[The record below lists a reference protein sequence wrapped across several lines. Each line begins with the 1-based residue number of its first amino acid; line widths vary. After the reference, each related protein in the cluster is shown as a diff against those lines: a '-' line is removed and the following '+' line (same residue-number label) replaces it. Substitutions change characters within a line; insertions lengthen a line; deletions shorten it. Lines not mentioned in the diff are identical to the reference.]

1 MRDKIKVLIITS
13 IICLFYCGVAFGYTG
28 GGTKGNPYIVSN
40 VDELTTILDE
50 KGSNDWVYISLKS
63 NIKIKKTITVR
74 TGYFVINA
82 TNGDKTIKRSTSLK
96 DSINDQSNPGYCF
109 RILNTSYVIFGL
121 GGNMLTLD
129 GSWKDLGNA
138 NMSGW
143 INVEPGG
150 RLYIERFAR
159 LINTFNN
166 EKKSGAPIMTYGD
179 TQINCE
185 IGRCKG
191 YNGGAIKNIKGTLKV
206 YGDTKIH
213 DCVSVTE
220 GGAIHNSQKGT
231 LSIEDSEIW
240 NCEALEEGGAIFSKD
255 ADSSCVIY
263 SGKIHNNKSG
273 ESAGAVF
280 SGYGATL
287 VIGRSTSGPE
297 IFENT
302 SGGSG
307 GGVRCN
313 GGTGSDAGGITTF
326 IRGTI
331 TNNTSGK
338 HGGGIACGEAGENG
352 QSKLYMSYMTISNNT
367 CTESGGG
374 IWTPNNIQ
382 GTGTEYAIIQNSRI
396 TSNTCHKYGGGIS
409 VHGKVYVSNC
419 SIEHNFTGDRG
430 AGIHITEGGTLKYD
444 MGTISDNKTLDSITG
459 TGIYV
464 NGQLKINESA
474 RIAENNVVY
483 LPKGKYIEV
492 TGELYKNYSSIAK
505 IESEDKSNGTKLVYI
520 NYENGTGEK
529 ELYYKGTSSDEY
541 EGKEVQ
547 KKYSCVGISSQQ
559 LLRTGENVSGIG
571 KNWIIISEKYLIK
584 YDSNTT
590 DEVKNMPSD
599 QVKFWNENIKLSS
612 EGPKREKYIIDTKKH
627 WNYSKDGRGTR
638 ISAGAYFYANE
649 SRVLYAQWKKRS
661 PKEIYINA
669 KDRYY
674 FKGQGIVI
682 NREELLKKVTVT
694 DDVDN
699 GNEYYVRIIEITR
712 TSDNLVN
719 NDSSDDKNDSNSNK
733 NDSTNDKNDSSS
745 DKSDSVSNKSDSSSN
760 KSDSTDNKSDSKNNN
775 SSNKSD
781 SGSKGDYKDNNLL
794 ATGSNLV
801 PEKYINTSKVSVY
814 KIKIYTETETASV
827 NATATFKI
835 YVLDNETA
843 IGSVRFISSKY
854 IYTLSDTSKWN
865 KKRNETLNTRLT
877 NALKDSNPM
886 LKVAYTSDEIEQ
898 IRKTVKGKGYRITN
912 SLNKNI
918 TKEW

>member
-1 MRDKIKVLIITS
+1 
-13 IICLFYCGVAFGYTG
+13 
-28 GGTKGNPYIVSN
+28 
-40 VDELTTILDE
+40 
-50 KGSNDWVYISLKS
+50 
-63 NIKIKKTITVR
+63 
-74 TGYFVINA
+74 
-82 TNGDKTIKRSTSLK
+82 
-96 DSINDQSNPGYCF
+96 
-109 RILNTSYVIFGL
+109 
-121 GGNMLTLD
+121 
-129 GSWKDLGNA
+129 
-138 NMSGW
+138 
-143 INVEPGG
+143 
-150 RLYIERFAR
+150 
-159 LINTFNN
+159 
-166 EKKSGAPIMTYGD
+166 
-179 TQINCE
+179 
-185 IGRCKG
+185 
-191 YNGGAIKNIKGTLKV
+191 
-206 YGDTKIH
+206 
-213 DCVSVTE
+213 
-220 GGAIHNSQKGT
+220 
-231 LSIEDSEIW
+231 
-240 NCEALEEGGAIFSKD
+240 
-255 ADSSCVIY
+255 
-263 SGKIHNNKSG
+263 
-273 ESAGAVF
+273 
-280 SGYGATL
+280 
-287 VIGRSTSGPE
+287 
-297 IFENT
+297 
-302 SGGSG
+302 
-307 GGVRCN
+307 
-313 GGTGSDAGGITTF
+313 
-326 IRGTI
+326 
-331 TNNTSGK
+331 
-338 HGGGIACGEAGENG
+338 
-352 QSKLYMSYMTISNNT
+352 MSYMTISNNT

-649 SRVLYAQWKKRS
+649 SRVLYAQWKKRP

-719 NDSSDDKNDSNSNK
+719 NDSSDDKNDSSSNK

-745 DKSDSVSNKSDSSSN
+745 NKSDSASNKSDSSSN

-781 SGSKGDYKDNNLL
+781 SGSKGNYKDNNLL

>member
-1 MRDKIKVLIITS
+1 
-13 IICLFYCGVAFGYTG
+13 
-28 GGTKGNPYIVSN
+28 
-40 VDELTTILDE
+40 
-50 KGSNDWVYISLKS
+50 
-63 NIKIKKTITVR
+63 
-74 TGYFVINA
+74 
-82 TNGDKTIKRSTSLK
+82 
-96 DSINDQSNPGYCF
+96 
-109 RILNTSYVIFGL
+109 
-121 GGNMLTLD
+121 
-129 GSWKDLGNA
+129 
-138 NMSGW
+138 
-143 INVEPGG
+143 
-150 RLYIERFAR
+150 
-159 LINTFNN
+159 
-166 EKKSGAPIMTYGD
+166 
-179 TQINCE
+179 
-185 IGRCKG
+185 
-191 YNGGAIKNIKGTLKV
+191 
-206 YGDTKIH
+206 
-213 DCVSVTE
+213 
-220 GGAIHNSQKGT
+220 
-231 LSIEDSEIW
+231 
-240 NCEALEEGGAIFSKD
+240 
-255 ADSSCVIY
+255 
-263 SGKIHNNKSG
+263 
-273 ESAGAVF
+273 
-280 SGYGATL
+280 
-287 VIGRSTSGPE
+287 
-297 IFENT
+297 
-302 SGGSG
+302 
-307 GGVRCN
+307 
-313 GGTGSDAGGITTF
+313 
-326 IRGTI
+326 
-331 TNNTSGK
+331 
-338 HGGGIACGEAGENG
+338 
-352 QSKLYMSYMTISNNT
+352 
-367 CTESGGG
+367 
-374 IWTPNNIQ
+374 
-382 GTGTEYAIIQNSRI
+382 
-396 TSNTCHKYGGGIS
+396 
-409 VHGKVYVSNC
+409 
-419 SIEHNFTGDRG
+419 
-430 AGIHITEGGTLKYD
+430 

-638 ISAGAYFYANE
+638 ISAGAYFYTNE
-649 SRVLYAQWKKRS
+649 SRVLYAQWKKRP

-843 IGSVRFISSKY
+843 IGSVRFISNKY
-854 IYTLSDTSKWN
+854 LYTLSDTSKWN
-865 KKRNETLNTRLT
+865 KKRNENLNTRLT

>member
-1 MRDKIKVLIITS
+1 
-13 IICLFYCGVAFGYTG
+13 
-28 GGTKGNPYIVSN
+28 
-40 VDELTTILDE
+40 
-50 KGSNDWVYISLKS
+50 
-63 NIKIKKTITVR
+63 
-74 TGYFVINA
+74 
-82 TNGDKTIKRSTSLK
+82 
-96 DSINDQSNPGYCF
+96 
-109 RILNTSYVIFGL
+109 
-121 GGNMLTLD
+121 
-129 GSWKDLGNA
+129 
-138 NMSGW
+138 MS
-143 INVEPGG
+143 
-150 RLYIERFAR
+150 
-159 LINTFNN
+159 
-166 EKKSGAPIMTYGD
+166 D
-179 TQINCE
+179 
-185 IGRCKG
+185 
-191 YNGGAIKNIKGTLKV
+191 
-206 YGDTKIH
+206 
-213 DCVSVTE
+213 
-220 GGAIHNSQKGT
+220 
-231 LSIEDSEIW
+231 
-240 NCEALEEGGAIFSKD
+240 
-255 ADSSCVIY
+255 
-263 SGKIHNNKSG
+263 
-273 ESAGAVF
+273 
-280 SGYGATL
+280 
-287 VIGRSTSGPE
+287 
-297 IFENT
+297 
-302 SGGSG
+302 
-307 GGVRCN
+307 
-313 GGTGSDAGGITTF
+313 
-326 IRGTI
+326 
-331 TNNTSGK
+331 
-338 HGGGIACGEAGENG
+338 
-352 QSKLYMSYMTISNNT
+352 MTISNNT

-374 IWTPNNIQ
+374 IWAPNNIQ

-571 KNWIIISEKYLIK
+571 KHWIIISEKYLIK

-649 SRVLYAQWKKRS
+649 SRVLYAQWKKRP

-719 NDSSDDKNDSNSNK
+719 NDSSDDKNDSSSNK

-745 DKSDSVSNKSDSSSN
+745 NKSDSASNKSDSSNN
-760 KSDSTDNKSDSKNNN
+760 KSDSTDNKSDSKNNK

-854 IYTLSDTSKWN
+854 LYTLSDTSKWN
-865 KKRNETLNTRLT
+865 KKRNENLNTRLT

>member
-1 MRDKIKVLIITS
+1 
-13 IICLFYCGVAFGYTG
+13 
-28 GGTKGNPYIVSN
+28 
-40 VDELTTILDE
+40 
-50 KGSNDWVYISLKS
+50 
-63 NIKIKKTITVR
+63 
-74 TGYFVINA
+74 
-82 TNGDKTIKRSTSLK
+82 
-96 DSINDQSNPGYCF
+96 
-109 RILNTSYVIFGL
+109 
-121 GGNMLTLD
+121 
-129 GSWKDLGNA
+129 
-138 NMSGW
+138 MS
-143 INVEPGG
+143 
-150 RLYIERFAR
+150 
-159 LINTFNN
+159 
-166 EKKSGAPIMTYGD
+166 D
-179 TQINCE
+179 
-185 IGRCKG
+185 
-191 YNGGAIKNIKGTLKV
+191 
-206 YGDTKIH
+206 
-213 DCVSVTE
+213 
-220 GGAIHNSQKGT
+220 
-231 LSIEDSEIW
+231 
-240 NCEALEEGGAIFSKD
+240 
-255 ADSSCVIY
+255 
-263 SGKIHNNKSG
+263 
-273 ESAGAVF
+273 
-280 SGYGATL
+280 
-287 VIGRSTSGPE
+287 
-297 IFENT
+297 
-302 SGGSG
+302 
-307 GGVRCN
+307 
-313 GGTGSDAGGITTF
+313 
-326 IRGTI
+326 
-331 TNNTSGK
+331 
-338 HGGGIACGEAGENG
+338 
-352 QSKLYMSYMTISNNT
+352 MTISNNT

-382 GTGTEYAIIQNSRI
+382 GTGTEYVIIQNSQI

-430 AGIHITEGGTLKYD
+430 AGIHITEEGTLKYD

-492 TGELYKNYSSIAK
+492 TGELYKYYSSIAK

-541 EGKEVQ
+541 EGKKVQ

-612 EGPKREKYIIDTKKH
+612 EGPEREKYIIDTKKH

-649 SRVLYAQWKKRS
+649 SRVLYAQWKKRP

-719 NDSSDDKNDSNSNK
+719 NDSSDDKNDSNSN
-733 NDSTNDKNDSSS
+733 NSDSTNDKNDSSS
-745 DKSDSVSNKSDSSSN
+745 NKSDSVSNKSDSSSN

-781 SGSKGDYKDNNLL
+781 SGSKGDDKDNNLL

-854 IYTLSDTSKWN
+854 LYTLSDTSKWN
-865 KKRNETLNTRLT
+865 KKRNENLNTRLT

-886 LKVAYTSDEIEQ
+886 LKVTYTSDEIEQ

>member
-1 MRDKIKVLIITS
+1 
-13 IICLFYCGVAFGYTG
+13 
-28 GGTKGNPYIVSN
+28 
-40 VDELTTILDE
+40 
-50 KGSNDWVYISLKS
+50 
-63 NIKIKKTITVR
+63 
-74 TGYFVINA
+74 
-82 TNGDKTIKRSTSLK
+82 
-96 DSINDQSNPGYCF
+96 
-109 RILNTSYVIFGL
+109 
-121 GGNMLTLD
+121 
-129 GSWKDLGNA
+129 
-138 NMSGW
+138 MSDM
-143 INVEPGG
+143 I
-150 RLYIERFAR
+150 
-159 LINTFNN
+159 
-166 EKKSGAPIMTYGD
+166 
-179 TQINCE
+179 
-185 IGRCKG
+185 
-191 YNGGAIKNIKGTLKV
+191 
-206 YGDTKIH
+206 
-213 DCVSVTE
+213 
-220 GGAIHNSQKGT
+220 
-231 LSIEDSEIW
+231 
-240 NCEALEEGGAIFSKD
+240 
-255 ADSSCVIY
+255 
-263 SGKIHNNKSG
+263 
-273 ESAGAVF
+273 
-280 SGYGATL
+280 
-287 VIGRSTSGPE
+287 
-297 IFENT
+297 
-302 SGGSG
+302 
-307 GGVRCN
+307 
-313 GGTGSDAGGITTF
+313 
-326 IRGTI
+326 
-331 TNNTSGK
+331 
-338 HGGGIACGEAGENG
+338 
-352 QSKLYMSYMTISNNT
+352 ISNNT
-367 CTESGGG
+367 CTGSGGG

-430 AGIHITEGGTLKYD
+430 AGIHITEEGTLKYD

-492 TGELYKNYSSIAK
+492 TGELYKYYSSIAK

-541 EGKEVQ
+541 EGKKVQ

-612 EGPKREKYIIDTKKH
+612 EGPEREKYII
-627 WNYSKDGRGTR
+627 DGRGTR

-649 SRVLYAQWKKRS
+649 SRVLYAQWKKRP

-694 DDVDN
+694 DNVDN

-719 NDSSDDKNDSNSNK
+719 NDSSDDKNDSKSNNS
-733 NDSTNDKNDSSS
+733 DSTNDKNDSSS
-745 DKSDSVSNKSDSSSN
+745 NKSDSVSNKSDSSSN

-781 SGSKGDYKDNNLL
+781 SGGKGDDKDNNLL

-827 NATATFKI
+827 NATATFKV

-854 IYTLSDTSKWN
+854 LYTLSDTSKWN
-865 KKRNETLNTRLT
+865 KKRNENLNTRLT

>member
-1 MRDKIKVLIITS
+1 MSDM
-13 IICLFYCGVAFGYTG
+13 
-28 GGTKGNPYIVSN
+28 
-40 VDELTTILDE
+40 
-50 KGSNDWVYISLKS
+50 
-63 NIKIKKTITVR
+63 TV
-74 TGYFVINA
+74 
-82 TNGDKTIKRSTSLK
+82 
-96 DSINDQSNPGYCF
+96 
-109 RILNTSYVIFGL
+109 
-121 GGNMLTLD
+121 
-129 GSWKDLGNA
+129 
-138 NMSGW
+138 
-143 INVEPGG
+143 
-150 RLYIERFAR
+150 
-159 LINTFNN
+159 
-166 EKKSGAPIMTYGD
+166 
-179 TQINCE
+179 
-185 IGRCKG
+185 
-191 YNGGAIKNIKGTLKV
+191 
-206 YGDTKIH
+206 
-213 DCVSVTE
+213 
-220 GGAIHNSQKGT
+220 
-231 LSIEDSEIW
+231 
-240 NCEALEEGGAIFSKD
+240 
-255 ADSSCVIY
+255 
-263 SGKIHNNKSG
+263 
-273 ESAGAVF
+273 
-280 SGYGATL
+280 
-287 VIGRSTSGPE
+287 
-297 IFENT
+297 
-302 SGGSG
+302 
-307 GGVRCN
+307 
-313 GGTGSDAGGITTF
+313 
-326 IRGTI
+326 
-331 TNNTSGK
+331 
-338 HGGGIACGEAGENG
+338 
-352 QSKLYMSYMTISNNT
+352 SNNT

-444 MGTISDNKTLDSITG
+444 MGTISDNITG

-529 ELYYKGTSSDEY
+529 ELYYKGTSSDEW
-541 EGKEVQ
+541 KEVQ

-612 EGPKREKYIIDTKKH
+612 EGPEREKYIIDTKKH

-649 SRVLYAQWKKRS
+649 SRVLYAQWKKRP

-745 DKSDSVSNKSDSSSN
+745 NKSDSVSNKSDSSNN
-760 KSDSTDNKSDSKNNN
+760 KSDSTDNKSDSKNNK

-854 IYTLSDTSKWN
+854 LYTLSDTSKWN
-865 KKRNETLNTRLT
+865 KKRNENLNTRLT

>member
-1 MRDKIKVLIITS
+1 
-13 IICLFYCGVAFGYTG
+13 
-28 GGTKGNPYIVSN
+28 
-40 VDELTTILDE
+40 
-50 KGSNDWVYISLKS
+50 
-63 NIKIKKTITVR
+63 
-74 TGYFVINA
+74 
-82 TNGDKTIKRSTSLK
+82 
-96 DSINDQSNPGYCF
+96 
-109 RILNTSYVIFGL
+109 
-121 GGNMLTLD
+121 
-129 GSWKDLGNA
+129 
-138 NMSGW
+138 
-143 INVEPGG
+143 
-150 RLYIERFAR
+150 
-159 LINTFNN
+159 
-166 EKKSGAPIMTYGD
+166 
-179 TQINCE
+179 
-185 IGRCKG
+185 
-191 YNGGAIKNIKGTLKV
+191 
-206 YGDTKIH
+206 
-213 DCVSVTE
+213 
-220 GGAIHNSQKGT
+220 
-231 LSIEDSEIW
+231 
-240 NCEALEEGGAIFSKD
+240 
-255 ADSSCVIY
+255 
-263 SGKIHNNKSG
+263 
-273 ESAGAVF
+273 
-280 SGYGATL
+280 
-287 VIGRSTSGPE
+287 
-297 IFENT
+297 
-302 SGGSG
+302 
-307 GGVRCN
+307 
-313 GGTGSDAGGITTF
+313 
-326 IRGTI
+326 
-331 TNNTSGK
+331 
-338 HGGGIACGEAGENG
+338 
-352 QSKLYMSYMTISNNT
+352 MTISNNT

-801 PEKYINTSKVSVY
+801 PEKYINTSKVSIY

-843 IGSVRFISSKY
+843 IGSVRFISNKY
-854 IYTLSDTSKWN
+854 LYTLSDTSKWN
-865 KKRNETLNTRLT
+865 KKRNENLNTRLT

>member
-1 MRDKIKVLIITS
+1 
-13 IICLFYCGVAFGYTG
+13 
-28 GGTKGNPYIVSN
+28 
-40 VDELTTILDE
+40 
-50 KGSNDWVYISLKS
+50 
-63 NIKIKKTITVR
+63 
-74 TGYFVINA
+74 
-82 TNGDKTIKRSTSLK
+82 
-96 DSINDQSNPGYCF
+96 
-109 RILNTSYVIFGL
+109 
-121 GGNMLTLD
+121 
-129 GSWKDLGNA
+129 
-138 NMSGW
+138 MS
-143 INVEPGG
+143 
-150 RLYIERFAR
+150 
-159 LINTFNN
+159 
-166 EKKSGAPIMTYGD
+166 D
-179 TQINCE
+179 
-185 IGRCKG
+185 
-191 YNGGAIKNIKGTLKV
+191 
-206 YGDTKIH
+206 
-213 DCVSVTE
+213 
-220 GGAIHNSQKGT
+220 
-231 LSIEDSEIW
+231 
-240 NCEALEEGGAIFSKD
+240 
-255 ADSSCVIY
+255 
-263 SGKIHNNKSG
+263 
-273 ESAGAVF
+273 
-280 SGYGATL
+280 
-287 VIGRSTSGPE
+287 
-297 IFENT
+297 
-302 SGGSG
+302 
-307 GGVRCN
+307 
-313 GGTGSDAGGITTF
+313 
-326 IRGTI
+326 
-331 TNNTSGK
+331 
-338 HGGGIACGEAGENG
+338 
-352 QSKLYMSYMTISNNT
+352 MTISNNT

-396 TSNTCHKYGGGIS
+396 TSNICHKYGGGIS

-430 AGIHITEGGTLKYD
+430 AGIHITEEGTLKYD

-474 RIAENNVVY
+474 RIAENNVVF

-612 EGPKREKYIIDTKKH
+612 EGPEREKYIIDTKKH

-649 SRVLYAQWKKRS
+649 SRVLYAQWKKRP

-745 DKSDSVSNKSDSSSN
+745 NKSDTVSNKSDSSSN
-760 KSDSTDNKSDSKNNN
+760 KSDSIDNKSDSKNNN

-781 SGSKGDYKDNNLL
+781 RGSKGDYKDNNLL

-854 IYTLSDTSKWN
+854 LYTLSDTSKWN
-865 KKRNETLNTRLT
+865 KKRNENLNTRLT

>member
-1 MRDKIKVLIITS
+1 
-13 IICLFYCGVAFGYTG
+13 
-28 GGTKGNPYIVSN
+28 
-40 VDELTTILDE
+40 
-50 KGSNDWVYISLKS
+50 
-63 NIKIKKTITVR
+63 
-74 TGYFVINA
+74 
-82 TNGDKTIKRSTSLK
+82 
-96 DSINDQSNPGYCF
+96 
-109 RILNTSYVIFGL
+109 
-121 GGNMLTLD
+121 
-129 GSWKDLGNA
+129 
-138 NMSGW
+138 MS
-143 INVEPGG
+143 
-150 RLYIERFAR
+150 
-159 LINTFNN
+159 
-166 EKKSGAPIMTYGD
+166 D
-179 TQINCE
+179 
-185 IGRCKG
+185 
-191 YNGGAIKNIKGTLKV
+191 
-206 YGDTKIH
+206 
-213 DCVSVTE
+213 
-220 GGAIHNSQKGT
+220 
-231 LSIEDSEIW
+231 
-240 NCEALEEGGAIFSKD
+240 
-255 ADSSCVIY
+255 
-263 SGKIHNNKSG
+263 
-273 ESAGAVF
+273 
-280 SGYGATL
+280 
-287 VIGRSTSGPE
+287 
-297 IFENT
+297 
-302 SGGSG
+302 
-307 GGVRCN
+307 
-313 GGTGSDAGGITTF
+313 
-326 IRGTI
+326 
-331 TNNTSGK
+331 
-338 HGGGIACGEAGENG
+338 
-352 QSKLYMSYMTISNNT
+352 MTISNNT

-649 SRVLYAQWKKRS
+649 SRVLYAQWKNRP

-843 IGSVRFISSKY
+843 IGSVRFISNKY
-854 IYTLSDTSKWN
+854 LYTLSDTSKWN
-865 KKRNETLNTRLT
+865 KKRNENLNTRLT

>member
-1 MRDKIKVLIITS
+1 
-13 IICLFYCGVAFGYTG
+13 
-28 GGTKGNPYIVSN
+28 
-40 VDELTTILDE
+40 
-50 KGSNDWVYISLKS
+50 
-63 NIKIKKTITVR
+63 
-74 TGYFVINA
+74 
-82 TNGDKTIKRSTSLK
+82 
-96 DSINDQSNPGYCF
+96 
-109 RILNTSYVIFGL
+109 
-121 GGNMLTLD
+121 
-129 GSWKDLGNA
+129 
-138 NMSGW
+138 MS
-143 INVEPGG
+143 
-150 RLYIERFAR
+150 
-159 LINTFNN
+159 
-166 EKKSGAPIMTYGD
+166 D
-179 TQINCE
+179 
-185 IGRCKG
+185 
-191 YNGGAIKNIKGTLKV
+191 
-206 YGDTKIH
+206 
-213 DCVSVTE
+213 
-220 GGAIHNSQKGT
+220 
-231 LSIEDSEIW
+231 
-240 NCEALEEGGAIFSKD
+240 
-255 ADSSCVIY
+255 
-263 SGKIHNNKSG
+263 
-273 ESAGAVF
+273 
-280 SGYGATL
+280 
-287 VIGRSTSGPE
+287 
-297 IFENT
+297 
-302 SGGSG
+302 
-307 GGVRCN
+307 
-313 GGTGSDAGGITTF
+313 
-326 IRGTI
+326 
-331 TNNTSGK
+331 
-338 HGGGIACGEAGENG
+338 
-352 QSKLYMSYMTISNNT
+352 MTISNNT

-396 TSNTCHKYGGGIS
+396 TSNTCHKYGEGIS

-649 SRVLYAQWKKRS
+649 SRVLYAQWKKRP

-719 NDSSDDKNDSNSNK
+719 NDSSDDKNDSSSNK

-745 DKSDSVSNKSDSSSN
+745 NKSDSASNKSDSSSN

-781 SGSKGDYKDNNLL
+781 SGSKGNYKDNNLL

>member
-1 MRDKIKVLIITS
+1 
-13 IICLFYCGVAFGYTG
+13 
-28 GGTKGNPYIVSN
+28 
-40 VDELTTILDE
+40 
-50 KGSNDWVYISLKS
+50 
-63 NIKIKKTITVR
+63 
-74 TGYFVINA
+74 
-82 TNGDKTIKRSTSLK
+82 
-96 DSINDQSNPGYCF
+96 
-109 RILNTSYVIFGL
+109 
-121 GGNMLTLD
+121 
-129 GSWKDLGNA
+129 
-138 NMSGW
+138 MS
-143 INVEPGG
+143 
-150 RLYIERFAR
+150 
-159 LINTFNN
+159 
-166 EKKSGAPIMTYGD
+166 D
-179 TQINCE
+179 
-185 IGRCKG
+185 
-191 YNGGAIKNIKGTLKV
+191 
-206 YGDTKIH
+206 
-213 DCVSVTE
+213 
-220 GGAIHNSQKGT
+220 
-231 LSIEDSEIW
+231 
-240 NCEALEEGGAIFSKD
+240 
-255 ADSSCVIY
+255 
-263 SGKIHNNKSG
+263 
-273 ESAGAVF
+273 
-280 SGYGATL
+280 
-287 VIGRSTSGPE
+287 
-297 IFENT
+297 
-302 SGGSG
+302 
-307 GGVRCN
+307 
-313 GGTGSDAGGITTF
+313 
-326 IRGTI
+326 
-331 TNNTSGK
+331 
-338 HGGGIACGEAGENG
+338 
-352 QSKLYMSYMTISNNT
+352 MTISNNT

-382 GTGTEYAIIQNSRI
+382 GTGTEYVIIQNSRI

-430 AGIHITEGGTLKYD
+430 AGIHITEEGTLKYD

-492 TGELYKNYSSIAK
+492 TGELYKYYSSIAK

-541 EGKEVQ
+541 EGKKVQ

-612 EGPKREKYIIDTKKH
+612 EGPEREKYIIDTKKH

-649 SRVLYAQWKKRS
+649 SRVLYAQWKKRP

-719 NDSSDDKNDSNSNK
+719 NDSSDDKNDSNSNN
-733 NDSTNDKNDSSS
+733 NDSTNNKNDSSS
-745 DKSDSVSNKSDSSSN
+745 NKSDSASNKSDSSSN

-854 IYTLSDTSKWN
+854 LYTLSDTSKWN
-865 KKRNETLNTRLT
+865 KKRNENLNTRLT

>member
-28 GGTKGNPYIVSN
+28 DGTRGNPYIVSN
-40 VDELTTILDE
+40 AGELTKILDK

-96 DSINDQSNPGYCF
+96 DSINNQSNPGYCF

-129 GSWKDLGNA
+129 GGWKNLGNA

-143 INVEPGG
+143 INVGPGG

-191 YNGGAIKNIKGTLKV
+191 YNGGAI
-206 YGDTKIH
+206 
-213 DCVSVTE
+213 
-220 GGAIHNSQKGT
+220 
-231 LSIEDSEIW
+231 
-240 NCEALEEGGAIFSKD
+240 FSKD

-263 SGKIHNNKSG
+263 SGKIHNNKSC

-297 IFENT
+297 IFKNT

-352 QSKLYMSYMTISNNT
+352 QSKLYMSDMIISNNT

-382 GTGTEYAIIQNSRI
+382 GTGTEYAIIQNSQI

-430 AGIHITEGGTLKYD
+430 AGIHITEEGTLKYD

-492 TGELYKNYSSIAK
+492 TGELYKYYSSIAK

-541 EGKEVQ
+541 EGKKVQ

-612 EGPKREKYIIDTKKH
+612 EGPEREKYIIDTKKH

-649 SRVLYAQWKKRS
+649 SRVLYAQWKKRP

-712 TSDNLVN
+712 TSDNFVN

-745 DKSDSVSNKSDSSSN
+745 NKSDSVSNKSDSSSN

-781 SGSKGDYKDNNLL
+781 SGSKGDDKDNNLL

-854 IYTLSDTSKWN
+854 LYTLSDTSKWN
-865 KKRNETLNTRLT
+865 KKRNENLNTRLT

-918 TKEW
+918 AKEW

>member
-1 MRDKIKVLIITS
+1 MI
-13 IICLFYCGVAFGYTG
+13 
-28 GGTKGNPYIVSN
+28 
-40 VDELTTILDE
+40 
-50 KGSNDWVYISLKS
+50 
-63 NIKIKKTITVR
+63 
-74 TGYFVINA
+74 
-82 TNGDKTIKRSTSLK
+82 
-96 DSINDQSNPGYCF
+96 
-109 RILNTSYVIFGL
+109 
-121 GGNMLTLD
+121 
-129 GSWKDLGNA
+129 
-138 NMSGW
+138 
-143 INVEPGG
+143 
-150 RLYIERFAR
+150 
-159 LINTFNN
+159 
-166 EKKSGAPIMTYGD
+166 
-179 TQINCE
+179 
-185 IGRCKG
+185 
-191 YNGGAIKNIKGTLKV
+191 
-206 YGDTKIH
+206 
-213 DCVSVTE
+213 
-220 GGAIHNSQKGT
+220 
-231 LSIEDSEIW
+231 
-240 NCEALEEGGAIFSKD
+240 
-255 ADSSCVIY
+255 
-263 SGKIHNNKSG
+263 
-273 ESAGAVF
+273 
-280 SGYGATL
+280 
-287 VIGRSTSGPE
+287 
-297 IFENT
+297 
-302 SGGSG
+302 
-307 GGVRCN
+307 
-313 GGTGSDAGGITTF
+313 
-326 IRGTI
+326 
-331 TNNTSGK
+331 
-338 HGGGIACGEAGENG
+338 
-352 QSKLYMSYMTISNNT
+352 ISNNT

-382 GTGTEYAIIQNSRI
+382 GTGTEYAIIQNSQI

-430 AGIHITEGGTLKYD
+430 AGIHITEEGTLKYD

-492 TGELYKNYSSIAK
+492 TGELYKYYSSIAK

-541 EGKEVQ
+541 EGKKVQ

-612 EGPKREKYIIDTKKH
+612 EGPEREKYIIDTKKH

-649 SRVLYAQWKKRS
+649 SRVLYAQWKKRP

-674 FKGQGIVI
+674 FKGQDIVI

-719 NDSSDDKNDSNSNK
+719 NDSSDDKNDINSNN

-745 DKSDSVSNKSDSSSN
+745 NKGDSVSNKSDSSSN

-854 IYTLSDTSKWN
+854 LYTLSDTSKWN
-865 KKRNETLNTRLT
+865 KKRNENLNTRLT

-918 TKEW
+918 AKEW

>member
-1 MRDKIKVLIITS
+1 MSDM
-13 IICLFYCGVAFGYTG
+13 
-28 GGTKGNPYIVSN
+28 
-40 VDELTTILDE
+40 
-50 KGSNDWVYISLKS
+50 
-63 NIKIKKTITVR
+63 TV
-74 TGYFVINA
+74 
-82 TNGDKTIKRSTSLK
+82 
-96 DSINDQSNPGYCF
+96 
-109 RILNTSYVIFGL
+109 
-121 GGNMLTLD
+121 
-129 GSWKDLGNA
+129 
-138 NMSGW
+138 
-143 INVEPGG
+143 
-150 RLYIERFAR
+150 
-159 LINTFNN
+159 
-166 EKKSGAPIMTYGD
+166 
-179 TQINCE
+179 
-185 IGRCKG
+185 
-191 YNGGAIKNIKGTLKV
+191 
-206 YGDTKIH
+206 
-213 DCVSVTE
+213 
-220 GGAIHNSQKGT
+220 
-231 LSIEDSEIW
+231 
-240 NCEALEEGGAIFSKD
+240 
-255 ADSSCVIY
+255 
-263 SGKIHNNKSG
+263 
-273 ESAGAVF
+273 
-280 SGYGATL
+280 
-287 VIGRSTSGPE
+287 
-297 IFENT
+297 
-302 SGGSG
+302 
-307 GGVRCN
+307 
-313 GGTGSDAGGITTF
+313 
-326 IRGTI
+326 
-331 TNNTSGK
+331 
-338 HGGGIACGEAGENG
+338 
-352 QSKLYMSYMTISNNT
+352 SNNT

-430 AGIHITEGGTLKYD
+430 AGIHITEEGTLKYD

-541 EGKEVQ
+541 EGKKVQ

-612 EGPKREKYIIDTKKH
+612 EGPEREKYIIDTKKH

-649 SRVLYAQWKKRS
+649 SRVLYAQWKKRP

-719 NDSSDDKNDSNSNK
+719 NDSSDDKNDSNSNN

-745 DKSDSVSNKSDSSSN
+745 NKSDSVSNKSDSSSN

-781 SGSKGDYKDNNLL
+781 SGSKGDDKDNNLL

-854 IYTLSDTSKWN
+854 LYTLSDTSKWN
-865 KKRNETLNTRLT
+865 KKRNENLNTRLT

-918 TKEW
+918 AKEW

>member
-1 MRDKIKVLIITS
+1 
-13 IICLFYCGVAFGYTG
+13 
-28 GGTKGNPYIVSN
+28 
-40 VDELTTILDE
+40 
-50 KGSNDWVYISLKS
+50 
-63 NIKIKKTITVR
+63 
-74 TGYFVINA
+74 
-82 TNGDKTIKRSTSLK
+82 
-96 DSINDQSNPGYCF
+96 
-109 RILNTSYVIFGL
+109 
-121 GGNMLTLD
+121 
-129 GSWKDLGNA
+129 
-138 NMSGW
+138 
-143 INVEPGG
+143 
-150 RLYIERFAR
+150 
-159 LINTFNN
+159 
-166 EKKSGAPIMTYGD
+166 
-179 TQINCE
+179 
-185 IGRCKG
+185 
-191 YNGGAIKNIKGTLKV
+191 
-206 YGDTKIH
+206 
-213 DCVSVTE
+213 
-220 GGAIHNSQKGT
+220 
-231 LSIEDSEIW
+231 
-240 NCEALEEGGAIFSKD
+240 
-255 ADSSCVIY
+255 
-263 SGKIHNNKSG
+263 
-273 ESAGAVF
+273 
-280 SGYGATL
+280 
-287 VIGRSTSGPE
+287 
-297 IFENT
+297 
-302 SGGSG
+302 
-307 GGVRCN
+307 
-313 GGTGSDAGGITTF
+313 
-326 IRGTI
+326 
-331 TNNTSGK
+331 
-338 HGGGIACGEAGENG
+338 
-352 QSKLYMSYMTISNNT
+352 
-367 CTESGGG
+367 
-374 IWTPNNIQ
+374 
-382 GTGTEYAIIQNSRI
+382 
-396 TSNTCHKYGGGIS
+396 
-409 VHGKVYVSNC
+409 
-419 SIEHNFTGDRG
+419 
-430 AGIHITEGGTLKYD
+430 

-612 EGPKREKYIIDTKKH
+612 ECPKREKYIIDTKKH

-719 NDSSDDKNDSNSNK
+719 NDSSDDKNDSSSNK

-745 DKSDSVSNKSDSSSN
+745 NKSHSASNKSDSSNN
-760 KSDSTDNKSDSKNNN
+760 KSDSTDNKSDSKNNK

-854 IYTLSDTSKWN
+854 LYTLSDTSKWN
-865 KKRNETLNTRLT
+865 KKRNENLNTRLT

>member
-1 MRDKIKVLIITS
+1 MKT
-13 IICLFYCGVAFGYTG
+13 
-28 GGTKGNPYIVSN
+28 TK
-40 VDELTTILDE
+40 
-50 KGSNDWVYISLKS
+50 
-63 NIKIKKTITVR
+63 
-74 TGYFVINA
+74 
-82 TNGDKTIKRSTSLK
+82 
-96 DSINDQSNPGYCF
+96 
-109 RILNTSYVIFGL
+109 
-121 GGNMLTLD
+121 
-129 GSWKDLGNA
+129 
-138 NMSGW
+138 
-143 INVEPGG
+143 
-150 RLYIERFAR
+150 
-159 LINTFNN
+159 
-166 EKKSGAPIMTYGD
+166 
-179 TQINCE
+179 
-185 IGRCKG
+185 
-191 YNGGAIKNIKGTLKV
+191 
-206 YGDTKIH
+206 
-213 DCVSVTE
+213 
-220 GGAIHNSQKGT
+220 
-231 LSIEDSEIW
+231 
-240 NCEALEEGGAIFSKD
+240 
-255 ADSSCVIY
+255 
-263 SGKIHNNKSG
+263 
-273 ESAGAVF
+273 
-280 SGYGATL
+280 
-287 VIGRSTSGPE
+287 
-297 IFENT
+297 
-302 SGGSG
+302 
-307 GGVRCN
+307 
-313 GGTGSDAGGITTF
+313 
-326 IRGTI
+326 
-331 TNNTSGK
+331 
-338 HGGGIACGEAGENG
+338 
-352 QSKLYMSYMTISNNT
+352 
-367 CTESGGG
+367 
-374 IWTPNNIQ
+374 
-382 GTGTEYAIIQNSRI
+382 
-396 TSNTCHKYGGGIS
+396 
-409 VHGKVYVSNC
+409 
-419 SIEHNFTGDRG
+419 
-430 AGIHITEGGTLKYD
+430 
-444 MGTISDNKTLDSITG
+444 
-459 TGIYV
+459 
-464 NGQLKINESA
+464 
-474 RIAENNVVY
+474 
-483 LPKGKYIEV
+483 
-492 TGELYKNYSSIAK
+492 
-505 IESEDKSNGTKLVYI
+505 
-520 NYENGTGEK
+520 
-529 ELYYKGTSSDEY
+529 
-541 EGKEVQ
+541 KEVQ

-612 EGPKREKYIIDTKKH
+612 EGPEREKYIIDTKKH

-649 SRVLYAQWKKRS
+649 SRVLYAQWKKRP

-745 DKSDSVSNKSDSSSN
+745 NKSDSVSNKSDSSNN
-760 KSDSTDNKSDSKNNN
+760 KSDSTDNKSDSKNNK

-854 IYTLSDTSKWN
+854 LYTLSDTSKWN
-865 KKRNETLNTRLT
+865 KKRNENLNTRLT

>member
-1 MRDKIKVLIITS
+1 
-13 IICLFYCGVAFGYTG
+13 
-28 GGTKGNPYIVSN
+28 
-40 VDELTTILDE
+40 
-50 KGSNDWVYISLKS
+50 
-63 NIKIKKTITVR
+63 
-74 TGYFVINA
+74 
-82 TNGDKTIKRSTSLK
+82 
-96 DSINDQSNPGYCF
+96 
-109 RILNTSYVIFGL
+109 
-121 GGNMLTLD
+121 
-129 GSWKDLGNA
+129 
-138 NMSGW
+138 
-143 INVEPGG
+143 
-150 RLYIERFAR
+150 
-159 LINTFNN
+159 
-166 EKKSGAPIMTYGD
+166 
-179 TQINCE
+179 
-185 IGRCKG
+185 
-191 YNGGAIKNIKGTLKV
+191 
-206 YGDTKIH
+206 
-213 DCVSVTE
+213 
-220 GGAIHNSQKGT
+220 
-231 LSIEDSEIW
+231 
-240 NCEALEEGGAIFSKD
+240 
-255 ADSSCVIY
+255 
-263 SGKIHNNKSG
+263 
-273 ESAGAVF
+273 
-280 SGYGATL
+280 
-287 VIGRSTSGPE
+287 
-297 IFENT
+297 
-302 SGGSG
+302 
-307 GGVRCN
+307 
-313 GGTGSDAGGITTF
+313 
-326 IRGTI
+326 
-331 TNNTSGK
+331 
-338 HGGGIACGEAGENG
+338 
-352 QSKLYMSYMTISNNT
+352 MSYMTISNNT

-674 FKGQGIVI
+674 F
-682 NREELLKKVTVT
+682 
-694 DDVDN
+694 
-699 GNEYYVRIIEITR
+699 
-712 TSDNLVN
+712 
-719 NDSSDDKNDSNSNK
+719 
-733 NDSTNDKNDSSS
+733 
-745 DKSDSVSNKSDSSSN
+745 
-760 KSDSTDNKSDSKNNN
+760 
-775 SSNKSD
+775 
-781 SGSKGDYKDNNLL
+781 
-794 ATGSNLV
+794 
-801 PEKYINTSKVSVY
+801 
-814 KIKIYTETETASV
+814 
-827 NATATFKI
+827 
-835 YVLDNETA
+835 
-843 IGSVRFISSKY
+843 
-854 IYTLSDTSKWN
+854 
-865 KKRNETLNTRLT
+865 
-877 NALKDSNPM
+877 
-886 LKVAYTSDEIEQ
+886 
-898 IRKTVKGKGYRITN
+898 
-912 SLNKNI
+912 
-918 TKEW
+918 

>member
-28 GGTKGNPYIVSN
+28 DGTRGNPYIVSN
-40 VDELTTILDE
+40 VGELTKILDK
-50 KGSNDWVYISLKS
+50 KGSNNWVYISLKS

-129 GSWKDLGNA
+129 GSWKNLGNA

-143 INVEPGG
+143 INVGPGG

-297 IFENT
+297 IFKNT

-331 TNNTSGK
+331 TNNTSCK
-338 HGGGIACGEAGENG
+338 H
-352 QSKLYMSYMTISNNT
+352 
-367 CTESGGG
+367 
-374 IWTPNNIQ
+374 
-382 GTGTEYAIIQNSRI
+382 
-396 TSNTCHKYGGGIS
+396 GGGIS

-430 AGIHITEGGTLKYD
+430 AGIHITEEGTLKYD

-492 TGELYKNYSSIAK
+492 TGELYKYYSSIAK

-541 EGKEVQ
+541 EGKKVQ

-612 EGPKREKYIIDTKKH
+612 EGPEREKYIIDTKKH

-649 SRVLYAQWKKRS
+649 SRVLYAQWKKRP

-719 NDSSDDKNDSNSNK
+719 NDSSDDKNDSNSN
-733 NDSTNDKNDSSS
+733 NSDSTNDKNDSSS
-745 DKSDSVSNKSDSSSN
+745 NKSDSVSNKSDSSSN

-781 SGSKGDYKDNNLL
+781 SGSKGDDKDNNLL

-854 IYTLSDTSKWN
+854 LYTLSDTSKWN
-865 KKRNETLNTRLT
+865 KKQNENLNTRLT

-918 TKEW
+918 AKEW

>member
-1 MRDKIKVLIITS
+1 
-13 IICLFYCGVAFGYTG
+13 
-28 GGTKGNPYIVSN
+28 
-40 VDELTTILDE
+40 
-50 KGSNDWVYISLKS
+50 
-63 NIKIKKTITVR
+63 
-74 TGYFVINA
+74 
-82 TNGDKTIKRSTSLK
+82 
-96 DSINDQSNPGYCF
+96 
-109 RILNTSYVIFGL
+109 
-121 GGNMLTLD
+121 
-129 GSWKDLGNA
+129 
-138 NMSGW
+138 MS
-143 INVEPGG
+143 
-150 RLYIERFAR
+150 
-159 LINTFNN
+159 
-166 EKKSGAPIMTYGD
+166 D
-179 TQINCE
+179 
-185 IGRCKG
+185 
-191 YNGGAIKNIKGTLKV
+191 
-206 YGDTKIH
+206 
-213 DCVSVTE
+213 
-220 GGAIHNSQKGT
+220 
-231 LSIEDSEIW
+231 
-240 NCEALEEGGAIFSKD
+240 
-255 ADSSCVIY
+255 
-263 SGKIHNNKSG
+263 
-273 ESAGAVF
+273 
-280 SGYGATL
+280 
-287 VIGRSTSGPE
+287 
-297 IFENT
+297 
-302 SGGSG
+302 
-307 GGVRCN
+307 
-313 GGTGSDAGGITTF
+313 
-326 IRGTI
+326 
-331 TNNTSGK
+331 
-338 HGGGIACGEAGENG
+338 
-352 QSKLYMSYMTISNNT
+352 MTISNNT

-396 TSNTCHKYGGGIS
+396 TSNICHKYGGGIS
-409 VHGKVYVSNC
+409 VHGKVYVSNW

-430 AGIHITEGGTLKYD
+430 AGIHITEEGTLKYD

-474 RIAENNVVY
+474 RIAENNVVF

-612 EGPKREKYIIDTKKH
+612 EGPEREKYIIDTKKH

-649 SRVLYAQWKKRS
+649 SRVLYAQWKKRP

-719 NDSSDDKNDSNSNK
+719 NDSNDDKNDSNSNN

-745 DKSDSVSNKSDSSSN
+745 NKSDSASNKSDSSSN

-781 SGSKGDYKDNNLL
+781 SGSKGDDKDNNLL

-843 IGSVRFISSKY
+843 IGSVRFISNKY
-854 IYTLSDTSKWN
+854 LYTLSDTSKWN
-865 KKRNETLNTRLT
+865 KKRNENLNTRLT

-898 IRKTVKGKGYRITN
+898 IRKTVKGKDYRITN

>member
-96 DSINDQSNPGYCF
+96 DSINDQRNPGYCF

-143 INVEPGG
+143 INVELGG

-352 QSKLYMSYMTISNNT
+352 QSKLYMSDMTVSNNT

-382 GTGTEYAIIQNSRI
+382 
-396 TSNTCHKYGGGIS
+396 
-409 VHGKVYVSNC
+409 
-419 SIEHNFTGDRG
+419 
-430 AGIHITEGGTLKYD
+430 
-444 MGTISDNKTLDSITG
+444 G

-649 SRVLYAQWKKRS
+649 SRVLYAQWKKRP

-733 NDSTNDKNDSSS
+733 NDSTNNKNDSSS
-745 DKSDSVSNKSDSSSN
+745 NKSDSASNKSDSSSN

-854 IYTLSDTSKWN
+854 LYTLSDTSKWN
-865 KKRNETLNTRLT
+865 KKRNENLNTRLT

>member
-50 KGSNDWVYISLKS
+50 KGSNDWVYISLKA
-63 NIKIKKTITVR
+63 NIEIKKTITVR

-129 GSWKDLGNA
+129 GSWKNLGNA

-143 INVEPGG
+143 INVGPGG

-338 HGGGIACGEAGENG
+338 HGGGI
-352 QSKLYMSYMTISNNT
+352 
-367 CTESGGG
+367 
-374 IWTPNNIQ
+374 
-382 GTGTEYAIIQNSRI
+382 
-396 TSNTCHKYGGGIS
+396 S

-419 SIEHNFTGDRG
+419 SIEHNFTGYRG
-430 AGIHITEGGTLKYD
+430 AGIHITEEGTLKYD

-464 NGQLKINESA
+464 NGQLKINELA

-492 TGELYKNYSSIAK
+492 TGELYKYYSSIAK

-541 EGKEVQ
+541 EGKKVQ

-612 EGPKREKYIIDTKKH
+612 EGPEREKYIIDTKKH

-649 SRVLYAQWKKRS
+649 SRVLYAQWKKRP

-719 NDSSDDKNDSNSNK
+719 NDSSDDKNDSNSN
-733 NDSTNDKNDSSS
+733 NSDSTNDKNDSSS
-745 DKSDSVSNKSDSSSN
+745 NKSDSVSNKSDSSSN

-854 IYTLSDTSKWN
+854 LYTLSDTSKWN
-865 KKRNETLNTRLT
+865 KKRNENLNTRLT

>member
-1 MRDKIKVLIITS
+1 
-13 IICLFYCGVAFGYTG
+13 
-28 GGTKGNPYIVSN
+28 
-40 VDELTTILDE
+40 
-50 KGSNDWVYISLKS
+50 
-63 NIKIKKTITVR
+63 
-74 TGYFVINA
+74 
-82 TNGDKTIKRSTSLK
+82 
-96 DSINDQSNPGYCF
+96 
-109 RILNTSYVIFGL
+109 
-121 GGNMLTLD
+121 
-129 GSWKDLGNA
+129 
-138 NMSGW
+138 MS
-143 INVEPGG
+143 
-150 RLYIERFAR
+150 
-159 LINTFNN
+159 
-166 EKKSGAPIMTYGD
+166 D
-179 TQINCE
+179 
-185 IGRCKG
+185 
-191 YNGGAIKNIKGTLKV
+191 
-206 YGDTKIH
+206 
-213 DCVSVTE
+213 
-220 GGAIHNSQKGT
+220 
-231 LSIEDSEIW
+231 
-240 NCEALEEGGAIFSKD
+240 
-255 ADSSCVIY
+255 
-263 SGKIHNNKSG
+263 
-273 ESAGAVF
+273 
-280 SGYGATL
+280 
-287 VIGRSTSGPE
+287 
-297 IFENT
+297 
-302 SGGSG
+302 
-307 GGVRCN
+307 
-313 GGTGSDAGGITTF
+313 
-326 IRGTI
+326 
-331 TNNTSGK
+331 
-338 HGGGIACGEAGENG
+338 
-352 QSKLYMSYMTISNNT
+352 MTISNNT

-649 SRVLYAQWKKRS
+649 SRVLYAQWKKRP

-719 NDSSDDKNDSNSNK
+719 NDSSDDKNDSSSNK

-745 DKSDSVSNKSDSSSN
+745 NKSDSASNKSDSSSN

-781 SGSKGDYKDNNLL
+781 SGSKGNYKDNNLL

>member
-1 MRDKIKVLIITS
+1 MSDM
-13 IICLFYCGVAFGYTG
+13 
-28 GGTKGNPYIVSN
+28 
-40 VDELTTILDE
+40 
-50 KGSNDWVYISLKS
+50 
-63 NIKIKKTITVR
+63 TV
-74 TGYFVINA
+74 
-82 TNGDKTIKRSTSLK
+82 
-96 DSINDQSNPGYCF
+96 
-109 RILNTSYVIFGL
+109 
-121 GGNMLTLD
+121 
-129 GSWKDLGNA
+129 
-138 NMSGW
+138 
-143 INVEPGG
+143 
-150 RLYIERFAR
+150 
-159 LINTFNN
+159 
-166 EKKSGAPIMTYGD
+166 
-179 TQINCE
+179 
-185 IGRCKG
+185 
-191 YNGGAIKNIKGTLKV
+191 
-206 YGDTKIH
+206 
-213 DCVSVTE
+213 
-220 GGAIHNSQKGT
+220 
-231 LSIEDSEIW
+231 
-240 NCEALEEGGAIFSKD
+240 
-255 ADSSCVIY
+255 
-263 SGKIHNNKSG
+263 
-273 ESAGAVF
+273 
-280 SGYGATL
+280 
-287 VIGRSTSGPE
+287 
-297 IFENT
+297 
-302 SGGSG
+302 
-307 GGVRCN
+307 
-313 GGTGSDAGGITTF
+313 
-326 IRGTI
+326 
-331 TNNTSGK
+331 
-338 HGGGIACGEAGENG
+338 
-352 QSKLYMSYMTISNNT
+352 SNNT

-571 KNWIIISEKYLIK
+571 KHWIIISEKYLIK

-649 SRVLYAQWKKRS
+649 SRVLYAQWKKRP

-719 NDSSDDKNDSNSNK
+719 NDSSDDKNDSSSNK

-745 DKSDSVSNKSDSSSN
+745 NKSDSASNKSDSSNN
-760 KSDSTDNKSDSKNNN
+760 KSDSTDNKSDSKNNK

-854 IYTLSDTSKWN
+854 LYTLSDTSKWN
-865 KKRNETLNTRLT
+865 KKRNENLNTRLT

>member
-1 MRDKIKVLIITS
+1 
-13 IICLFYCGVAFGYTG
+13 
-28 GGTKGNPYIVSN
+28 
-40 VDELTTILDE
+40 
-50 KGSNDWVYISLKS
+50 
-63 NIKIKKTITVR
+63 
-74 TGYFVINA
+74 
-82 TNGDKTIKRSTSLK
+82 
-96 DSINDQSNPGYCF
+96 
-109 RILNTSYVIFGL
+109 
-121 GGNMLTLD
+121 
-129 GSWKDLGNA
+129 
-138 NMSGW
+138 MS
-143 INVEPGG
+143 
-150 RLYIERFAR
+150 
-159 LINTFNN
+159 
-166 EKKSGAPIMTYGD
+166 D
-179 TQINCE
+179 
-185 IGRCKG
+185 
-191 YNGGAIKNIKGTLKV
+191 
-206 YGDTKIH
+206 
-213 DCVSVTE
+213 
-220 GGAIHNSQKGT
+220 
-231 LSIEDSEIW
+231 
-240 NCEALEEGGAIFSKD
+240 
-255 ADSSCVIY
+255 
-263 SGKIHNNKSG
+263 
-273 ESAGAVF
+273 
-280 SGYGATL
+280 
-287 VIGRSTSGPE
+287 
-297 IFENT
+297 
-302 SGGSG
+302 
-307 GGVRCN
+307 
-313 GGTGSDAGGITTF
+313 
-326 IRGTI
+326 
-331 TNNTSGK
+331 
-338 HGGGIACGEAGENG
+338 
-352 QSKLYMSYMTISNNT
+352 MTISNNT

-547 KKYSCVGISSQQ
+547 NKYSCVGISSQQ

-649 SRVLYAQWKKRS
+649 SRVLYAQWKKRP

-843 IGSVRFISSKY
+843 IGSVRFISNKY
-854 IYTLSDTSKWN
+854 LYTLSDTSKWN
-865 KKRNETLNTRLT
+865 KKRNENLNTRLT

>member
-1 MRDKIKVLIITS
+1 
-13 IICLFYCGVAFGYTG
+13 
-28 GGTKGNPYIVSN
+28 
-40 VDELTTILDE
+40 
-50 KGSNDWVYISLKS
+50 
-63 NIKIKKTITVR
+63 
-74 TGYFVINA
+74 
-82 TNGDKTIKRSTSLK
+82 
-96 DSINDQSNPGYCF
+96 
-109 RILNTSYVIFGL
+109 
-121 GGNMLTLD
+121 
-129 GSWKDLGNA
+129 
-138 NMSGW
+138 MS
-143 INVEPGG
+143 
-150 RLYIERFAR
+150 
-159 LINTFNN
+159 
-166 EKKSGAPIMTYGD
+166 D
-179 TQINCE
+179 
-185 IGRCKG
+185 
-191 YNGGAIKNIKGTLKV
+191 
-206 YGDTKIH
+206 
-213 DCVSVTE
+213 
-220 GGAIHNSQKGT
+220 
-231 LSIEDSEIW
+231 
-240 NCEALEEGGAIFSKD
+240 
-255 ADSSCVIY
+255 
-263 SGKIHNNKSG
+263 
-273 ESAGAVF
+273 
-280 SGYGATL
+280 
-287 VIGRSTSGPE
+287 
-297 IFENT
+297 
-302 SGGSG
+302 
-307 GGVRCN
+307 
-313 GGTGSDAGGITTF
+313 
-326 IRGTI
+326 
-331 TNNTSGK
+331 
-338 HGGGIACGEAGENG
+338 
-352 QSKLYMSYMTISNNT
+352 MTISNNT

-382 GTGTEYAIIQNSRI
+382 GTGTEYAIIQNSQI

-430 AGIHITEGGTLKYD
+430 AGIHITEEGTLKYD

-492 TGELYKNYSSIAK
+492 TGELYKYYSSIAK

-541 EGKEVQ
+541 EGKKVQ

-612 EGPKREKYIIDTKKH
+612 EGPEREKYIIDTKKH

-712 TSDNLVN
+712 TSDNIVN
-719 NDSSDDKNDSNSNK
+719 NDSSDDKNDSNSNN

-745 DKSDSVSNKSDSSSN
+745 NKGDSVSNKSDSSSN

-854 IYTLSDTSKWN
+854 LYTLSDTSKWN
-865 KKRNETLNTRLT
+865 KKRNENLNTRLT

>member
-1 MRDKIKVLIITS
+1 
-13 IICLFYCGVAFGYTG
+13 
-28 GGTKGNPYIVSN
+28 
-40 VDELTTILDE
+40 
-50 KGSNDWVYISLKS
+50 
-63 NIKIKKTITVR
+63 
-74 TGYFVINA
+74 
-82 TNGDKTIKRSTSLK
+82 
-96 DSINDQSNPGYCF
+96 
-109 RILNTSYVIFGL
+109 
-121 GGNMLTLD
+121 
-129 GSWKDLGNA
+129 
-138 NMSGW
+138 MS
-143 INVEPGG
+143 
-150 RLYIERFAR
+150 
-159 LINTFNN
+159 
-166 EKKSGAPIMTYGD
+166 D
-179 TQINCE
+179 
-185 IGRCKG
+185 
-191 YNGGAIKNIKGTLKV
+191 
-206 YGDTKIH
+206 
-213 DCVSVTE
+213 
-220 GGAIHNSQKGT
+220 
-231 LSIEDSEIW
+231 
-240 NCEALEEGGAIFSKD
+240 
-255 ADSSCVIY
+255 
-263 SGKIHNNKSG
+263 
-273 ESAGAVF
+273 
-280 SGYGATL
+280 
-287 VIGRSTSGPE
+287 
-297 IFENT
+297 
-302 SGGSG
+302 
-307 GGVRCN
+307 
-313 GGTGSDAGGITTF
+313 
-326 IRGTI
+326 
-331 TNNTSGK
+331 
-338 HGGGIACGEAGENG
+338 
-352 QSKLYMSYMTISNNT
+352 MTISNNT

-649 SRVLYAQWKKRS
+649 SRVLYAQWKKRP

-719 NDSSDDKNDSNSNK
+719 NDSSDDKNDSSSNK

-745 DKSDSVSNKSDSSSN
+745 NKSDSASNKSDSSSN

-781 SGSKGDYKDNNLL
+781 SGSKGNYKDNNLL

-854 IYTLSDTSKWN
+854 LYTLSDTSKWN
-865 KKRNETLNTRLT
+865 KKRNENLNTRLT

>member
-1 MRDKIKVLIITS
+1 
-13 IICLFYCGVAFGYTG
+13 
-28 GGTKGNPYIVSN
+28 
-40 VDELTTILDE
+40 
-50 KGSNDWVYISLKS
+50 
-63 NIKIKKTITVR
+63 
-74 TGYFVINA
+74 
-82 TNGDKTIKRSTSLK
+82 
-96 DSINDQSNPGYCF
+96 
-109 RILNTSYVIFGL
+109 
-121 GGNMLTLD
+121 
-129 GSWKDLGNA
+129 
-138 NMSGW
+138 MS
-143 INVEPGG
+143 
-150 RLYIERFAR
+150 
-159 LINTFNN
+159 
-166 EKKSGAPIMTYGD
+166 D
-179 TQINCE
+179 
-185 IGRCKG
+185 
-191 YNGGAIKNIKGTLKV
+191 
-206 YGDTKIH
+206 
-213 DCVSVTE
+213 
-220 GGAIHNSQKGT
+220 
-231 LSIEDSEIW
+231 
-240 NCEALEEGGAIFSKD
+240 
-255 ADSSCVIY
+255 
-263 SGKIHNNKSG
+263 
-273 ESAGAVF
+273 
-280 SGYGATL
+280 
-287 VIGRSTSGPE
+287 
-297 IFENT
+297 
-302 SGGSG
+302 
-307 GGVRCN
+307 
-313 GGTGSDAGGITTF
+313 
-326 IRGTI
+326 
-331 TNNTSGK
+331 
-338 HGGGIACGEAGENG
+338 
-352 QSKLYMSYMTISNNT
+352 MTISNNT

-649 SRVLYAQWKKRS
+649 SRVLYAQWKKRP

-719 NDSSDDKNDSNSNK
+719 NDSSDDKNDSSSNK

-745 DKSDSVSNKSDSSSN
+745 NKSDSASNKSDSSNN
-760 KSDSTDNKSDSKNNN
+760 KSDSTDNKSDSKNNK

-854 IYTLSDTSKWN
+854 LYTLSDTSKWN
-865 KKRNETLNTRLT
+865 KKRNENLNTRLT

>member
-1 MRDKIKVLIITS
+1 
-13 IICLFYCGVAFGYTG
+13 
-28 GGTKGNPYIVSN
+28 
-40 VDELTTILDE
+40 
-50 KGSNDWVYISLKS
+50 
-63 NIKIKKTITVR
+63 
-74 TGYFVINA
+74 
-82 TNGDKTIKRSTSLK
+82 
-96 DSINDQSNPGYCF
+96 
-109 RILNTSYVIFGL
+109 
-121 GGNMLTLD
+121 
-129 GSWKDLGNA
+129 
-138 NMSGW
+138 MS
-143 INVEPGG
+143 
-150 RLYIERFAR
+150 
-159 LINTFNN
+159 
-166 EKKSGAPIMTYGD
+166 D
-179 TQINCE
+179 
-185 IGRCKG
+185 
-191 YNGGAIKNIKGTLKV
+191 
-206 YGDTKIH
+206 
-213 DCVSVTE
+213 
-220 GGAIHNSQKGT
+220 
-231 LSIEDSEIW
+231 
-240 NCEALEEGGAIFSKD
+240 
-255 ADSSCVIY
+255 
-263 SGKIHNNKSG
+263 
-273 ESAGAVF
+273 
-280 SGYGATL
+280 
-287 VIGRSTSGPE
+287 
-297 IFENT
+297 
-302 SGGSG
+302 
-307 GGVRCN
+307 
-313 GGTGSDAGGITTF
+313 
-326 IRGTI
+326 
-331 TNNTSGK
+331 
-338 HGGGIACGEAGENG
+338 
-352 QSKLYMSYMTISNNT
+352 MTISNNT

-382 GTGTEYAIIQNSRI
+382 GTGTEYAIIQNSQI
-396 TSNTCHKYGGGIS
+396 TANTCHKYGGGIS

-430 AGIHITEGGTLKYD
+430 AGIHITEEGTLKYD

-492 TGELYKNYSSIAK
+492 TGELYKYYSSIAK

-541 EGKEVQ
+541 EGKKVQ

-590 DEVKNMPSD
+590 DEVKNMPLD

-612 EGPKREKYIIDTKKH
+612 EGPEREKYIIDTKKH

-649 SRVLYAQWKKRS
+649 SRVLYAQWKKRP

-682 NREELLKKVTVT
+682 NREELLKKVKVT

-745 DKSDSVSNKSDSSSN
+745 NKSDSVSNKSDSSSN

-854 IYTLSDTSKWN
+854 LYTLSDTSKWN
-865 KKRNETLNTRLT
+865 KKRNENLNTRLT

>member
-28 GGTKGNPYIVSN
+28 DGTRGNPYIVSN
-40 VDELTTILDE
+40 VGELTKILDK
-50 KGSNDWVYISLKS
+50 KGSNNWVYISLKS

-129 GSWKDLGNA
+129 GSWKNLGNA

-143 INVEPGG
+143 INVGPGG

-191 YNGGAIKNIKGTLKV
+191 YN
-206 YGDTKIH
+206 
-213 DCVSVTE
+213 
-220 GGAIHNSQKGT
+220 
-231 LSIEDSEIW
+231 
-240 NCEALEEGGAIFSKD
+240 GGAIFSKD

-297 IFENT
+297 IFKNT

-331 TNNTSGK
+331 TNNTSCK

-352 QSKLYMSYMTISNNT
+352 QSKLYMSDMIISNNT

-382 GTGTEYAIIQNSRI
+382 GTGTEYAIIQNSQI

-430 AGIHITEGGTLKYD
+430 AGIHITEEGTLKYD

-492 TGELYKNYSSIAK
+492 TGELYKYYSSIAK

-541 EGKEVQ
+541 EGKKVQ

-612 EGPKREKYIIDTKKH
+612 EGPEREKYIIDTKKH

-649 SRVLYAQWKKRS
+649 SRVLYAQWKKRP

-719 NDSSDDKNDSNSNK
+719 NDSSDDKNDSNSN
-733 NDSTNDKNDSSS
+733 NSDSTNDKNDSSS
-745 DKSDSVSNKSDSSSN
+745 NKSDSVSNKSDSSSN

-781 SGSKGDYKDNNLL
+781 SGSKGDDKDNNLL

-854 IYTLSDTSKWN
+854 LYTLSDTSKWN
-865 KKRNETLNTRLT
+865 KKRNENLNTRLT

-918 TKEW
+918 AKEW

>member
-1 MRDKIKVLIITS
+1 
-13 IICLFYCGVAFGYTG
+13 
-28 GGTKGNPYIVSN
+28 
-40 VDELTTILDE
+40 
-50 KGSNDWVYISLKS
+50 
-63 NIKIKKTITVR
+63 
-74 TGYFVINA
+74 
-82 TNGDKTIKRSTSLK
+82 
-96 DSINDQSNPGYCF
+96 
-109 RILNTSYVIFGL
+109 
-121 GGNMLTLD
+121 
-129 GSWKDLGNA
+129 
-138 NMSGW
+138 MS
-143 INVEPGG
+143 
-150 RLYIERFAR
+150 
-159 LINTFNN
+159 
-166 EKKSGAPIMTYGD
+166 D
-179 TQINCE
+179 
-185 IGRCKG
+185 
-191 YNGGAIKNIKGTLKV
+191 
-206 YGDTKIH
+206 
-213 DCVSVTE
+213 
-220 GGAIHNSQKGT
+220 
-231 LSIEDSEIW
+231 
-240 NCEALEEGGAIFSKD
+240 
-255 ADSSCVIY
+255 
-263 SGKIHNNKSG
+263 
-273 ESAGAVF
+273 
-280 SGYGATL
+280 
-287 VIGRSTSGPE
+287 
-297 IFENT
+297 
-302 SGGSG
+302 
-307 GGVRCN
+307 
-313 GGTGSDAGGITTF
+313 
-326 IRGTI
+326 
-331 TNNTSGK
+331 
-338 HGGGIACGEAGENG
+338 
-352 QSKLYMSYMTISNNT
+352 MTISNNT

-430 AGIHITEGGTLKYD
+430 AGIHITEEGTLKYD

-464 NGQLKINESA
+464 NGKLKINESA

-541 EGKEVQ
+541 EGKKVQ

-612 EGPKREKYIIDTKKH
+612 EGPEREKYIIDTKKH

-649 SRVLYAQWKKRS
+649 SRVLYAQWKKRP

-719 NDSSDDKNDSNSNK
+719 NDSSDDKNDSNSNN
-733 NDSTNDKNDSSS
+733 NDSTNNKN
-745 DKSDSVSNKSDSSSN
+745 DSSSN

-827 NATATFKI
+827 NATATFKV

-854 IYTLSDTSKWN
+854 LYTLSDTSKWN
-865 KKRNETLNTRLT
+865 KKRNENLNTRLT